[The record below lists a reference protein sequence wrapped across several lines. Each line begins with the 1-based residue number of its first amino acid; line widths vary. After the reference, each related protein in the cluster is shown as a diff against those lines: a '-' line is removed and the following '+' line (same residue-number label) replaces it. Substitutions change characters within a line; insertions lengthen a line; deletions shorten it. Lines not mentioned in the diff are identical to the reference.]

1 MEGSTDGQ
9 GATLIEVSY
18 AWKAAKYLPLARE
31 TTDTRI
37 CCGKNKQMNAQMAA
51 ARCGCVR
58 N

>member
-9 GATLIEVSY
+9 GATLNEVSY
-18 AWKAAKYLPLARE
+18 RRPQNYLLLARE

-37 CCGKNKQMNAQMAA
+37 CCGKNKQMNAQMAT